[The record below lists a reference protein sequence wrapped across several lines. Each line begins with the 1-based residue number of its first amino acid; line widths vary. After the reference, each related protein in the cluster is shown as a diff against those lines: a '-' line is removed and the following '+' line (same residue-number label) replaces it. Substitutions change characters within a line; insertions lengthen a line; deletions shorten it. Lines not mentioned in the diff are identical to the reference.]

1 MIQVFKNFLP
11 EVMAENLHKGAME
24 CDSGWWE
31 KARLVNGNRDKVIT
45 TDYTIGGLSNNYED
59 KLNWSLRQG
68 FFTYSFTRSVKH
80 YDTCNCFQ
88 CEFRTYASYVLKD
101 HIEKNSDLGEV
112 ELDEMFFS
120 VYERGDFL
128 STHGDHNKGD
138 VAFVLNLT
146 KDWRPEYGG
155 VFHCEGQ
162 YIVPEFN
169 SLMLLYLGKNGVPHF
184 VSEVSQRAP
193 HSRIAISGWFRK
205 SK

>member
-1 MIQVFKNFLP
+1 MIKLYKNFLP
-11 EVMAENLHKGAME
+11 EVMAENLHRSVYD

-31 KARLVNGNRDKVIT
+31 KVRLINGDHENIIRK
-45 TDYTIGGLSNNYED
+45 DYTVDGLSENYDD
-59 KLNWSLRQG
+59 KLSQSLRNG
-68 FFTYSFTRSVKH
+68 AFTYSFTTSKKH
-80 YDTCNCFQ
+80 FNTCNCFQ

-101 HIEKNSDLGEV
+101 HIEKNSDIGSV

-128 STHGDHNKGD
+128 STHEDTNKGD

-146 KDWRPEYGG
+146 KNWRPEYGG
-155 VFHCEGQ
+155 VFHCEGE

-169 SLMLLYLGKNGVPHF
+169 SLMLLYLGDSGVPHH

-193 HSRIAISGWFRK
+193 HPRIAISGWFRK

>member
-1 MIQVFKNFLP
+1 MIKLYKNFLP
-11 EVMAENLHKGAME
+11 EVMAENLHQSVYD
-24 CDSGWWE
+24 CDSAWWE
-31 KARLVNGNRDKVIT
+31 KVRLIRGDKDNIIT
-45 TDYTIGGLSNNYED
+45 THNTVRGLSHDYND
-59 KLNWSLRQG
+59 RLTSSLRDG
-68 FFTYSFTRSVKH
+68 YFTYSFTRSMKH
-80 YDTCNCFQ
+80 FRTCKCFQ

-101 HIEKNSDLGEV
+101 HIEKNSDLGDV

-128 STHGDHNKGD
+128 STHHDSNKGD

-162 YIVPEFN
+162 YVVPEFN
-169 SLMLLYLGKNGVPHF
+169 SLMLLYLGENGVPHY

-193 HSRIAISGWFRK
+193 HQRIAISGWFRK